1 MGNDSN
7 KRSCISAII
16 AVTFVLA
23 FMGIASAN
31 PFSRAAPGEET
42 PLDEYVNKPDPNY
55 KWFEVPNSTF
65 TGPGYKGYVL
75 NMTSQQWLT
84 PKDVSQSIWWHYVA
98 VVVPDE
104 LNYHERAFMYITGGS
119 NHASVPDGGGEDI
132 LLCAAVALT
141 TGSACSVLFQVP
153 NEPIAFTSEHPPK
166 QRTEDAII
174 AYTWQHFLDN
184 PNEPEWLLRLPMT
197 KAAVRCMDAT
207 TEFLN
212 KHKSMNVKEFIV
224 AGASKRGWTTWT
236 TAAVDKRVI
245 AAIPIVM
252 DLLNMHENIHHFWR
266 AYGGWSFAL
275 KDYYELNF
283 TSRLDDPN
291 FPKMAAII
299 DPISYKDRLTM
310 PKLVIDST
318 GDEFFMNDDNWFW
331 WGELKGETHLLMVHN
346 AEHSLATNLVEVIEG
361 ISSFTHDVL
370 ADVPRPSMTW
380 NMTNSTTGGS
390 IVLETSEEPS
400 RVTVRWADTL
410 NHTRRDWRLVIGS
423 ENCPYIKVSGNCIQ
437 PVLWSKEDAVK
448 IDATHYKVEFDVP
461 PAGWRAFL
469 LDVSSNLTAP
479 ALLQPVQFKARAG
492 KIPHVFTSQ
501 VNIIPNVYPFP
512 PCHGEGCRG
521 QLL

>member
-1 MGNDSN
+1 M
-7 KRSCISAII
+7 
-16 AVTFVLA
+16 
-23 FMGIASAN
+23 
-31 PFSRAAPGEET
+31 
-42 PLDEYVNKPDPNY
+42 
-55 KWFEVPNSTF
+55 
-65 TGPGYKGYVL
+65 
-75 NMTSQQWLT
+75 
-84 PKDVSQSIWWHYVA
+84 
-98 VVVPDE
+98 
-104 LNYHERAFMYITGGS
+104 TGGS

-479 ALLQPVQFKARAG
+479 ALLQPVNLQTSLFYYKKLSYHIHFKFCLRRISKLNEINDVYLWFNCSFAG
-492 KIPHVFTSQ
+492 TLLLSLSLYRFNSRPVQAKSPTSLHHKSTSYRTFILSLL
-501 VNIIPNVYPFP
+501 VMVKDAVANFFRCSATRSSYPSS
-512 PCHGEGCRG
+512 
-521 QLL
+521 